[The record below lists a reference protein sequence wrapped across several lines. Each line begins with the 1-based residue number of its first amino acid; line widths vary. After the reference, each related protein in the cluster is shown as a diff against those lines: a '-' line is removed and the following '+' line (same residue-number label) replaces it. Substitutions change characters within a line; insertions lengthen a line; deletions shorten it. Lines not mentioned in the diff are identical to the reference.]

1 MLVSSAQCAVNALRT
16 HNYEPSPE
24 LNTAQHTKELLKK
37 VRLIEL
43 KTRGLSE
50 HIFSGEYHSAFK
62 GRGMTFSEVREYA
75 PGDEVRTIDWNV
87 TARFGHPF
95 VKVFEEER
103 ELTVMLVADV
113 SGSGEFGTTDQ
124 LKREL
129 ITEACAT
136 IAFSAIK
143 NNDKVGLILFTDTVE
158 KFIPP
163 KKGRTHIL
171 RLVRELLEFRP
182 QSRGTDIT
190 AALRY
195 LNSVIK
201 KRSIAFLL
209 SDMMDED
216 YEPALKIANRRHD
229 LVVLRTTDPRESEL
243 PSMGL
248 VQFVD
253 PETGDSR
260 WVNTSSRSVR
270 NAFRAAALKHQNRT
284 REILRRSGVDH
295 ATISTQEGYVRPL
308 MQLLKQR
315 EVR

>member
-1 MLVSSAQCAVNALRT
+1 M
-16 HNYEPSPE
+16 
-24 LNTAQHTKELLKK
+24 NTTQHTKDLLKK
-37 VRLIEL
+37 VRSIEL

-62 GRGMTFSEVREYA
+62 GRGMTFSEVREYT

-103 ELTVMLVADV
+103 ELTVMLIADV
-113 SGSGEFGTTDQ
+113 SGSVDFGTSHQ

-143 NNDKVGLILFTDTVE
+143 NNDKVGLILFSDTVE

-163 KKGRTHIL
+163 KKGRSHIL
-171 RLVRELLEFRP
+171 RLVRELLEFRATG
-182 QSRGTDIT
+182 RGTDIT
-190 AALRY
+190 SALRY

-209 SDMMDED
+209 SDMMDGD
-216 YEPALKIANRRHD
+216 HEPALKIANRRHD
-229 LVVLRTTDPRESEL
+229 LVVLRTTDPREGEL
-243 PSMGL
+243 PAVGL

-253 PETGDSR
+253 PETGLCR
-260 WVNTSSRSVR
+260 WVNTGSKAVR
-270 NAFRAAALKHQNRT
+270 NAYHASALKRQNRT

-308 MQLLKQR
+308 MQLLKHR

>member
-1 MLVSSAQCAVNALRT
+1 M
-16 HNYEPSPE
+16 
-24 LNTAQHTKELLKK
+24 NTTQHTKELLKK

-62 GRGMTFSEVREYA
+62 GRGMTFSEVREYT

-113 SGSGEFGTTDQ
+113 SGSSEFGTAEQ

-136 IAFSAIK
+136 IAFSAIR

-163 KKGRTHIL
+163 KKGRSHIL
-171 RLVRELLEFRP
+171 RLIRELVEFR
-182 QSRGTDIT
+182 STSKGTDIT

-201 KRSIAFLL
+201 KRSITFLL
-209 SDMMDED
+209 SDMMDEG

-229 LVVLRTTDPRESEL
+229 LVVLRTTDPREIEL
-243 PSMGL
+243 PRIGL

-253 PETGDSR
+253 PETGDTR
-260 WVNTSSRSVR
+260 WVNTGSRAVR

-284 REILRRSGVDH
+284 REIMRRSGVDH
-295 ATISTQEGYVRPL
+295 TTISTQEGYVRPL

-315 EVR
+315 DVR

>member
-1 MLVSSAQCAVNALRT
+1 M
-16 HNYEPSPE
+16 
-24 LNTAQHTKELLKK
+24 NTTQHTKELLKK

-62 GRGMTFSEVREYA
+62 GRGMTFSEVREYT

-113 SGSGEFGTTDQ
+113 SGSSEFGTAEQ

-136 IAFSAIK
+136 IAFSAIR

-163 KKGRTHIL
+163 KKGRSHIL
-171 RLVRELLEFRP
+171 RLIRELVEFRAT
-182 QSRGTDIT
+182 SKGTDIT

-201 KRSIAFLL
+201 KRSITFLL
-209 SDMMDED
+209 SDMMDEG

-229 LVVLRTTDPRESEL
+229 LVVLRTTDPREIEL
-243 PSMGL
+243 PRIGL

-253 PETGDSR
+253 PETGDTR
-260 WVNTSSRSVR
+260 WVNTGSRAVR

-284 REILRRSGVDH
+284 REIMRRSGVDH
-295 ATISTQEGYVRPL
+295 TTISTQEGYVRPL

-315 EVR
+315 DVR

>member
-1 MLVSSAQCAVNALRT
+1 MD
-16 HNYEPSPE
+16 
-24 LNTAQHTKELLKK
+24 TAQHTKELLKK

-62 GRGMTFSEVREYA
+62 GKGMTFSEVREYS

-113 SGSGEFGTTDQ
+113 SGSGDFGTASQ

-129 ITEACAT
+129 TTEVCAT

-143 NNDKVGLILFTDTVE
+143 NNDKVGLILFSDQVE

-163 KKGRTHIL
+163 KKGRSHIL
-171 RLVRELLEFRP
+171 RLVRELLEFKP
-182 QSRGTDIT
+182 ASKGTDIT
-190 AALRY
+190 TALRY
-195 LNSVIK
+195 LNNVIK
-201 KRSIAFLL
+201 KRSITFLI
-209 SDMMDED
+209 SDMMDTGYD
-216 YEPALKIANRRHD
+216 DALKIANRKHD
-229 LVVLRTTDPRESEL
+229 LVVLRTTDPREGEL
-243 PSMGL
+243 PNVGL

-253 PETGDSR
+253 PETRTTR
-260 WVNTSSRSVR
+260 WVNTGSRAMR
-270 NAFRAAALKHQNRT
+270 NAYRATALKHQNRT
-284 REILRRSGVDH
+284 RELLRRSGVDH
-295 ATISTQEGYVRPL
+295 ATISTQDGYVRPL
-308 MQLLKQR
+308 MNLFKRR
-315 EVR
+315 EGAR

>member
-1 MLVSSAQCAVNALRT
+1 VNALCT
-16 HNYEPSPE
+16 ANCEPSTG

-113 SGSGEFGTTDQ
+113 SGSGEFGTTTQ

-163 KKGRTHIL
+163 KKGRSHIL

-182 QSRGTDIT
+182 KNRGTDIT

-201 KRSIAFLL
+201 KRSITFLM
-209 SDMMDED
+209 SDMLDED

-229 LVVLRTTDPRESEL
+229 LVVLRTTDPREGEL
-243 PSMGL
+243 PNMGL

-253 PETGDSR
+253 PETGDAR
-260 WVNTSSRSVR
+260 WVNTGSRAIR

>member
-1 MLVSSAQCAVNALRT
+1 M
-16 HNYEPSPE
+16 
-24 LNTAQHTKELLKK
+24 NTTQHTKELLKK

-62 GRGMTFSEVREYA
+62 GRGMTFSEVREYT

-113 SGSGEFGTTDQ
+113 SGSSEFGTAEQ

-136 IAFSAIK
+136 IAFSAIR

-163 KKGRTHIL
+163 KKGRSHIL
-171 RLVRELLEFRP
+171 RLIRELVEFR
-182 QSRGTDIT
+182 STSKGTDIT

-201 KRSIAFLL
+201 KRSITSLL
-209 SDMMDED
+209 SDMMDGG
-216 YEPALKIANRRHD
+216 YAPALKIANRRHD
-229 LVVLRTTDPRESEL
+229 LVVLRTTDPREIEL
-243 PSMGL
+243 PRIGL

-253 PETGDSR
+253 PETGDTR
-260 WVNTSSRSVR
+260 WVNTGSRAVR

-284 REILRRSGVDH
+284 REIMRRSGVDH
-295 ATISTQEGYVRPL
+295 TTISTQEGYVRPL

-315 EVR
+315 DVR

>member
-1 MLVSSAQCAVNALRT
+1 M
-16 HNYEPSPE
+16 
-24 LNTAQHTKELLKK
+24 NTQQHTKELLKK

-62 GRGMTFSEVREYA
+62 GRGMTFSEVREYT

-113 SGSGEFGTTDQ
+113 SGSGEFGTAQQ

-143 NNDKVGLILFTDTVE
+143 NNDKVGLILFSDTVE

-163 KKGRTHIL
+163 KKGRSHIL
-171 RLVRELLEFRP
+171 RLVRELLEFRAA
-182 QSRGTDIT
+182 SKGTDIT

-209 SDMMDED
+209 SDMIDED
-216 YEPALKIANRRHD
+216 YEPAIKIANRRHD

-243 PSMGL
+243 PNVGL
-248 VQFVD
+248 VQFMD

-260 WVNTSSRSVR
+260 WVNTGSRSVR

-284 REILRRSGVDH
+284 RELLRRSGVDH

-315 EVR
+315 DVR